1 MGTIWTTR
9 DIASMVK
16 TFGINCLWYESRLSA
31 DLKNGITR
39 LNSDA
44 ILGFKY
50 NLPVAVRLIK
60 SSVSQHIVNSPEGNI
75 YEGGAKFEIPPIV
88 MIAGVVTPLTI
99 YNRIFKGDVIVVP
112 TKPIRDFDVLTKGK
126 RDYLFAFD
134 VRTIL
139 SVKSVPLGNSKYPSD
154 HIEVSYNYGVD
165 YKIQINFVDADV
177 TINPDNT
184 VTINTPVPNQVAAN
198 INFVWLNNESPNLFP
213 TPGRPSIGYEID
225 ETPIVRNNPPDGVQ
239 YVVEFSAAPNYVIWD
254 ELAKARGT
262 EENDLP
268 KMVMAVKRAYFNS
281 APNPV
286 DSIPVNQPV
295 QEVL

>member
-50 NLPVAVRLIK
+50 NHPVATRLIRT
-60 SSVSQHIVNSPEGNI
+60 SVSQHIINSSEGNI
-75 YEGGAKFEIPPIV
+75 YEGGANFTIPPIV
-88 MIAGVVTPLTI
+88 ISAGVTTPLTI
-99 YNRIFKGDVIVVP
+99 YDRIFKGDIIVVQS
-112 TKPIRDFDVLTKGK
+112 KPIRDFDVLTKGN
-126 RDYLFAFD
+126 RDFLFAFD

-139 SVKSVPLGNSKYPSD
+139 SVKSVPLGTSTNPAD
-154 HIEVSYNYGVD
+154 HIEYSYTYGVD
-165 YKIQINFVDADV
+165 YKIQINGSDAAV
-177 TINPDNT
+177 TVNADNS
-184 VTINTPVPNQVAAN
+184 VTINTAVPTQPVSN
-198 INFVWLNNESPNLFP
+198 INIVWIPDDDPPLVPP
-213 TPGRPSIGYEID
+213 VTRIRPPE
-225 ETPIVRNNPPDGVQ
+225 GVQ

-281 APNPV
+281 APNPI
-286 DSIPVNQPV
+286 DSIPINQSV
-295 QEVL
+295 QGSTVTNFDDDAGI